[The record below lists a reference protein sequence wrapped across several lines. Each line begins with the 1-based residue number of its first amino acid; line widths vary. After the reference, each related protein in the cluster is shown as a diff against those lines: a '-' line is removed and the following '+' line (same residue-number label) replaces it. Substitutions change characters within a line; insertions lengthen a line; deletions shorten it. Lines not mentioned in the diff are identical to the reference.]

1 MNSRDP
7 QLRSDLLGI
16 FAHHRVAA
24 NLLMLM
30 MLLAGVFALERLNI
44 QFFPNFALDMVSVR
58 VVWTGASAE
67 DVESGIT
74 EPLEQRLKNVD
85 NLRKM
90 TSTSA
95 QGVASITLEFQEG
108 SDPVIALDQVKQQV
122 DEFRNLPIDAEEPQ
136 VTHAVNYEPVARLL
150 ITGPDDSVELRELA
164 HRFETELLRR
174 GIDRIRFNGRPEEE
188 IAIEIDSSMLQ
199 QLDLSLDEVAERVA
213 ALSRDLP
220 AGTVGDGEAARELRS
235 LDQRRDQS
243 GFARLAVVSEQDYR
257 IDLGSVAHIE
267 RQPVRG
273 AVTLSVARK
282 PAIELLLQRAET
294 GDSLEAARV
303 LEQWLQDTRPTL
315 PQGVNLRVYDE
326 SWQLIKQ
333 RIMLLLKN
341 GLGGLILVV
350 GILYLFLTGRVAFWV
365 AVGIPVSFMATL
377 AIIYVAG
384 DSINMISLFAL
395 IMALG
400 IIVDDAIVV
409 GEDALAHYQAGEA
422 PLLAAEGGARRMFAP
437 VMASSLTT
445 VAAFLPLMLV
455 GGIIG
460 KILFTIPLVV
470 IAVIF
475 ASVVE
480 SFLVLPGHLRHSFV
494 KEHHTPA
501 SGLRAKLDPDVAH
514 FRDHLFR
521 PCGTAALDYRAATVA
536 TALAMRWLAAGLIA
550 GGYLNF
556 TFFPSPESRILYANV
571 AFVAGTPR
579 ERVDDF
585 LEHLEQTLRE
595 TEAAFA
601 GPAATHQPVLHH
613 PAGIN
618 SAMPEQGRASETH
631 GRLLSAVVA
640 RHGSSINAQP
650 HLERNG
656 DQLGALMVELVP
668 SDQRSVRNPQFI
680 RAWQQRV
687 VLPAGLEHFAIS
699 ARQPGPPGRDVT
711 VRLTGRDAST
721 LKQAA
726 LELASSLET
735 IPGMFGVEDDM
746 PFGREQL
753 IYELTPSGQAL
764 GLTTAELGR
773 QLRTAFEGRL
783 VQIFQDGPDEV
794 EVRVKLPERERN
806 LLATLGRVNI
816 KVASGDFVPLT
827 SVARWRAQQGFQAVR
842 HAEGQLAVEVSG
854 EVDPAVSNANRVLAA
869 LEQSVLHELQTRYG
883 IEYSFEGR
891 SADQAETIADMKRGV
906 LLGLTLIYLVLAW
919 VFASYGWPLVVMA
932 VIPFGVVGALIGH
945 WLMGLDITIL
955 SLFGLFGLSGI
966 VVNDSIILVSFYK
979 RLRESGLPL
988 REALVEAA
996 CQRLRAVLLTS
1007 LTTIAGLT
1015 PLLFETSLQ
1024 AQFLIPM
1031 ATSIAFGLAFATALV
1046 LVLVPVLL
1054 SMHEDAHYLLRRRW
1068 PQWRA
1073 HAIGTAK
1080 LRTGETKTPRGQ

>member
-1 MNSRDP
+1 MTSPDSQP
-7 QLRSDLLGI
+7 RSDLLGI
-16 FAHHRVAA
+16 FAHHKVAA

-30 MLLAGVFALERLNI
+30 MLLAGVFALDRLNI
-44 QFFPNFALDMVSVR
+44 QFFPNFALDIVTVR

-67 DVESGIT
+67 DVETGIT

-95 QGVASITLEFQEG
+95 QGVASITLEFEEG
-108 SDPVIALDQVKQQV
+108 TDPVIALDQAKQQV
-122 DEFRNLPIDAEEPQ
+122 DEFRNLPADAEEPQ

-150 ITGPDDSVELRELA
+150 ITGPGDAAELRELA
-164 HRFETELLRR
+164 HEFETELLRR
-174 GIDRIRFNGRPEEE
+174 GIDRITFNGRPEEQ
-188 IAIEIDSSMLQ
+188 ISIEIGSSMLQ
-199 QLDLSLDEVAERVA
+199 QLNLSLDDVADRVA

-220 AGTVGDGEAARELRS
+220 AGTVGDGETARELRS
-235 LDQRRDQS
+235 LDQRRDES
-243 GFARLAVVSEQDYR
+243 GFARLPLVSEDDYR
-257 IDLGSVAHIE
+257 IDLGAVAGIE
-267 RQPVRG
+267 RQARRG
-273 AVTLSVARK
+273 GVTLSVEGK
-282 PAIELLLQRAET
+282 PAVELLLQRAEA

-303 LEQWLQDTRPTL
+303 LDQWLQDTRPTL
-315 PQGVNLRVYDE
+315 PQGVQVSVYDE

-341 GLGGLILVV
+341 GLGGLVLVV
-350 GILYLFLTGRVAFWV
+350 GILYLFLTARVAFWV
-365 AVGIPVSFMATL
+365 AVGIPISFMATL
-377 AIIYVAG
+377 AILYFAG
-384 DSINMISLFAL
+384 GSINMISLFAL

-409 GEDALAHYQAGEA
+409 GEDALAHYQAGET
-422 PLLAAEGGARRMFAP
+422 PLLAAEGGARRMLAP

-460 KILFTIPLVV
+460 KILITIPLVI
-470 IAVIF
+470 IAVIL

-494 KEHHTPA
+494 KLHHEPA
-501 SGLRAKLDPDVAH
+501 TGLRAKLDQSFAH
-514 FRDHLFR
+514 FRDRIFR
-521 PCGTAALDYRAATVA
+521 TFVTRALDYRAATLA
-536 TALAMRWLAAGLIA
+536 TAVALLLLAAGLRA

-556 TFFPSPESRILYANV
+556 TFFPSPESQILYANV

-579 ERVDDF
+579 ERVDAF
-585 LEHLEQTLRE
+585 VAHLEQTLRD
-595 TEAAFA
+595 TEAAFVSTS
-601 GPAATHQPVLHH
+601 GTE
-613 PAGIN
+613 
-618 SAMPEQGRASETH
+618 SAPLDEPLDGDRPP
-631 GRLLSAVVA
+631 RLLSTVVA
-640 RHGSSINAQP
+640 RHGSSVNAQA
-650 HLERNG
+650 HQQRSG

-668 SDQRSVRNPQFI
+668 SEQRAVRNPQFI

-687 VLPAGLEHFAIS
+687 VLPAGLEHFTIS
-699 ARQPGPPGRDVT
+699 VRQPGPPGRDVT
-711 VRLTGRDAST
+711 IRLTGRDALT

-726 LELASSLET
+726 LEMASSLET
-735 IPGMFGVEDDM
+735 IPGMYGVEDDM

-753 IYELTPSGQAL
+753 IYELTPAGEAL

-794 EVRVKLPERERN
+794 EVRVQLPEQERD
-806 LLATLGRVNI
+806 LLSTLGRVNI
-816 KVASGDFVPLT
+816 RTASGDFLPLM
-827 SVARWRAQQGFQAVR
+827 SVARWHAQQGFQAVR
-842 HAEGQLAVEVSG
+842 HADGQLAVEVSG
-854 EVDPAVSNANRVLAA
+854 EVDASVSNANRVLAA
-869 LEQSVLHELQTRYG
+869 LEESVLQELESRYG

-891 SADQAETIADMKRGV
+891 AADQAETIGDMKRGV

-945 WLMGLDITIL
+945 WVMGLDITIL

-979 RLRESGLPL
+979 RLRESGLAL
-988 REALVEAA
+988 REALIEAA

-1054 SMHEDAHYLLRRRW
+1054 SLHEDVQHWLQRRW
-1068 PQWRA
+1068 
-1073 HAIGTAK
+1073 
-1080 LRTGETKTPRGQ
+1080 RGHVFSVAGAQD

>member
-1 MNSRDP
+1 MTSPDSQP
-7 QLRSDLLGI
+7 RSDLLGI
-16 FAHHRVAA
+16 FAHHKVAA

-30 MLLAGVFALERLNI
+30 MLLAGVFALDRLNI
-44 QFFPNFALDMVSVR
+44 QFFPNFALDIVSVR

-67 DVESGIT
+67 DVETGIT

-95 QGVASITLEFQEG
+95 QGVASITLEFEEG
-108 SDPVIALDQVKQQV
+108 TDPVIALDQAKQQV
-122 DEFRNLPIDAEEPQ
+122 DEFRNLPADAEEPQ

-150 ITGPDDSVELRELA
+150 ITGPGDAAELRELA
-164 HRFETELLRR
+164 HEFETELLRR
-174 GIDRIRFNGRPEEE
+174 GIDRITFNGRPEEQ
-188 IAIEIDSSMLQ
+188 ISIEIGSSMLQ
-199 QLDLSLDEVAERVA
+199 QLNLSLDDVADRVA

-220 AGTVGDGEAARELRS
+220 AGTVGDGETARELRS
-235 LDQRRDQS
+235 LDQRRDES
-243 GFARLAVVSEQDYR
+243 GFARLPLVSEDDYR
-257 IDLGSVAHIE
+257 IDLGAVAGIE
-267 RQPVRG
+267 RQARRG
-273 AVTLSVARK
+273 GVTLSVEGK
-282 PAIELLLQRAET
+282 PAVELLLQRAEA

-303 LEQWLQDTRPTL
+303 LDQWLQDTRPTL
-315 PQGVNLRVYDE
+315 PQGVQVRVYDE

-341 GLGGLILVV
+341 GLGGLVLVV
-350 GILYLFLTGRVAFWV
+350 GILYLFLTARVAFWV
-365 AVGIPVSFMATL
+365 AVGIPISFMATL
-377 AIIYVAG
+377 AILYFAG
-384 DSINMISLFAL
+384 GSINMISLFAL

-409 GEDALAHYQAGEA
+409 GEDALAHYQAGET
-422 PLLAAEGGARRMFAP
+422 PLLAAEGGARRMLAP

-460 KILFTIPLVV
+460 KILITIPLVI
-470 IAVIF
+470 IAVIL

-494 KEHHTPA
+494 KLHHEPA
-501 SGLRAKLDPDVAH
+501 TGLRAKLDQSFAH
-514 FRDHLFR
+514 FRDRIFR
-521 PCGTAALDYRAATVA
+521 TFVTRALDYRAATLA
-536 TALAMRWLAAGLIA
+536 TAVALLLLAAGLRA

-556 TFFPSPESRILYANV
+556 TFFPSPESQILYANV

-579 ERVDDF
+579 ERVDAF
-585 LEHLEQTLRE
+585 VAHLEQTLRD
-595 TEAAFA
+595 TEAAFVSTS
-601 GPAATHQPVLHH
+601 GTESEPLDEQLDGDRPA
-613 PAGIN
+613 
-618 SAMPEQGRASETH
+618 
-631 GRLLSAVVA
+631 RLLSTVVA
-640 RHGSSINAQP
+640 RHGSSVNAQA
-650 HLERNG
+650 HQQRSG

-668 SDQRSVRNPQFI
+668 SEQRAVRNPQFI

-687 VLPAGLEHFAIS
+687 VLPAGLEHFTIS
-699 ARQPGPPGRDVT
+699 VRQPGPPGRDVT
-711 VRLTGRDAST
+711 IRLTGRDALT

-726 LELASSLET
+726 LEMASSLET
-735 IPGMFGVEDDM
+735 IPGMYGVEDDM

-753 IYELTPSGQAL
+753 IYELTPAGEAL

-794 EVRVKLPERERN
+794 EVRVQLPEQERD
-806 LLATLGRVNI
+806 LLSTLGRVNI
-816 KVASGDFVPLT
+816 RTASGDFLPLM
-827 SVARWRAQQGFQAVR
+827 SVARWHAQQGFQAVR
-842 HAEGQLAVEVSG
+842 HADGQLAVEVSG
-854 EVDPAVSNANRVLAA
+854 EVDASVSNANRVLAA
-869 LEQSVLHELQTRYG
+869 LEESVLQELESRYG

-891 SADQAETIADMKRGV
+891 AADQAETIGDMKRGV

-945 WLMGLDITIL
+945 WVMGLDITIL

-979 RLRESGLPL
+979 RLRESGLAL
-988 REALVEAA
+988 REALIEAA

-1054 SMHEDAHYLLRRRW
+1054 SLHEDVQHWLQRRW
-1068 PQWRA
+1068 
-1073 HAIGTAK
+1073 
-1080 LRTGETKTPRGQ
+1080 RGHVFSVAGAQD

>member
-1 MNSRDP
+1 MTPPDSQPR
-7 QLRSDLLGI
+7 RDLLGI
-16 FAHHRVAA
+16 FAHHKVAA

-44 QFFPNFALDMVSVR
+44 QFFPNFALDIVTVR

-67 DVESGIT
+67 DVETGIT

-95 QGVASITLEFQEG
+95 QGVASITLEFEEG
-108 SDPVIALDQVKQQV
+108 TDPVIALDQAKQQV
-122 DEFRNLPIDAEEPQ
+122 DEFRNLPADAEEPQ

-150 ITGPDDSVELRELA
+150 ITGPDDAAELRELA
-164 HRFETELLRR
+164 HEFETELLRR
-174 GIDRIRFNGRPEEE
+174 GIDRITFNGRPEEQ
-188 IAIEIDSSMLQ
+188 ISIEIGSSMLQ
-199 QLDLSLDEVAERVA
+199 QLNLSLDDVADRVA

-220 AGTVGDGEAARELRS
+220 AGTVGDGETARELRS
-235 LDQRRDQS
+235 LDQRRDES
-243 GFARLAVVSEQDYR
+243 GFARLPLVSEDDYR
-257 IDLGSVAHIE
+257 IDLGAVALIE
-267 RQPVRG
+267 RQARRG
-273 AVTLSVARK
+273 GVTLSVEGK
-282 PAIELLLQRAET
+282 PAVELLLQRAEA

-303 LEQWLQDTRPTL
+303 LDQWLQDTRPTL
-315 PQGVNLRVYDE
+315 PQGVQVRVYDE

-341 GLGGLILVV
+341 GLGGLVLVV
-350 GILYLFLTGRVAFWV
+350 GILYLFLTARVAFWV
-365 AVGIPVSFMATL
+365 AVGIPISFMATL
-377 AIIYVAG
+377 AILYFAG
-384 DSINMISLFAL
+384 GSINMISLFAL

-409 GEDALAHYQAGEA
+409 GEDALAHYQAGET
-422 PLLAAEGGARRMFAP
+422 PLLAAEGGARRMLAP

-460 KILFTIPLVV
+460 KILITIPLVI
-470 IAVIF
+470 IAVIL

-494 KEHHTPA
+494 KLHHQPA
-501 SGLRAKLDPDVAH
+501 TGLRAKLDQGFAH
-514 FRDHLFR
+514 FRDRVFR
-521 PCGTAALDYRAATVA
+521 TFVTRALDYRAATLA
-536 TALAMRWLAAGLIA
+536 TAVALLLLAAGLRA

-556 TFFPSPESRILYANV
+556 TFFPSPESQILYANV
-571 AFVAGTPR
+571 AFVAGTPP
-579 ERVDDF
+579 ERVDAF
-585 LEHLEQTLRE
+585 VAHLEQTLRD
-595 TEAAFA
+595 TEAAFFSA
-601 GPAATHQPVLHH
+601 GGTE
-613 PAGIN
+613 
-618 SAMPEQGRASETH
+618 SAPLDEQLDGDRPP
-631 GRLLSAVVA
+631 RLLSTVVA
-640 RHGSSINAQP
+640 RHGSSVSAQA
-650 HLERNG
+650 HQQRSG

-668 SDQRSVRNPQFI
+668 SEQRALRNPQFI
-680 RAWQQRV
+680 HAWQQRV

-711 VRLTGRDAST
+711 IRLTGRDALT

-726 LELASSLET
+726 LELSSSLET
-735 IPGMFGVEDDM
+735 IPGMYGVEDDM

-753 IYELTPSGQAL
+753 IYELTPAGEAL

-794 EVRVKLPERERN
+794 EVRVQLPEQERD
-806 LLATLGRVNI
+806 LLSTLGRVNI
-816 KVASGDFVPLT
+816 RVASGDSVPLM
-827 SVARWRAQQGFQAVR
+827 SVARWHARQGFQAVR
-842 HAEGQLAVEVSG
+842 HADGQLAVEVSG
-854 EVDPAVSNANRVLAA
+854 EVDAGVSNANRVLAA
-869 LEQSVLHELQTRYG
+869 LEQSVLHELESRYG

-891 SADQAETIADMKRGV
+891 AADQAETIGDMKRGV

-945 WLMGLDITIL
+945 WVMGLDITIL

-979 RLRESGLPL
+979 RLRESGLAL
-988 REALVEAA
+988 REALIEAA

-1054 SMHEDAHYLLRRRW
+1054 SMHEEAHDWLQRRW
-1068 PQWRA
+1068 RGDVLSA
-1073 HAIGTAK
+1073 AGT
-1080 LRTGETKTPRGQ
+1080 QD

>member
-1 MNSRDP
+1 MISRDSQP
-7 QLRSDLLGI
+7 RSDLLGI
-16 FAHHRVAA
+16 FAHHKVAA

-30 MLLAGVFALERLNI
+30 MLLAGVFALDRLNI
-44 QFFPNFALDMVSVR
+44 QFFPNFALDIVTVR

-67 DVESGIT
+67 DVETGIT

-95 QGVASITLEFQEG
+95 QGVASITLEFEEG
-108 SDPVIALDQVKQQV
+108 TDPVIALDQAKQQV
-122 DEFRNLPIDAEEPQ
+122 DEFRNLPADAEEPQ

-150 ITGPDDSVELRELA
+150 ITGPGDAAELRELA
-164 HRFETELLRR
+164 HEFETELLRR
-174 GIDRIRFNGRPEEE
+174 GIDRITFNGRPEEQ
-188 IAIEIDSSMLQ
+188 ISIEIGSSMLQ
-199 QLDLSLDEVAERVA
+199 QLNLSLDDVADRVA

-220 AGTVGDGEAARELRS
+220 AGTVGDGETARELRS
-235 LDQRRDQS
+235 LDQRRDES
-243 GFARLAVVSEQDYR
+243 GFARLPLVSEDDYR
-257 IDLGSVAHIE
+257 IDLGAVAGIE
-267 RQPVRG
+267 RQARRG
-273 AVTLSVARK
+273 GVTLSVEGK
-282 PAIELLLQRAET
+282 PAVELLLQRAEA

-303 LEQWLQDTRPTL
+303 LDQWLQDTRPTL
-315 PQGVNLRVYDE
+315 PQGVQVSVYDE

-341 GLGGLILVV
+341 GLGGLVLVV
-350 GILYLFLTGRVAFWV
+350 GILYLFLTARVAFWV
-365 AVGIPVSFMATL
+365 AVGIPISFMATL
-377 AIIYVAG
+377 AILYFAG
-384 DSINMISLFAL
+384 GSINMISLFAL

-409 GEDALAHYQAGEA
+409 GEDALAHYQAGET
-422 PLLAAEGGARRMFAP
+422 PLLAAEGGARRMLAP

-460 KILFTIPLVV
+460 KILITIPLVI
-470 IAVIF
+470 IAVIL

-494 KEHHTPA
+494 KLHHEPA
-501 SGLRAKLDPDVAH
+501 TGLRAKLDQSFAH
-514 FRDHLFR
+514 FRDRIFR
-521 PCGTAALDYRAATVA
+521 TFVTRALDYRAATLA
-536 TALAMRWLAAGLIA
+536 TAVALLLLAAGLRA

-556 TFFPSPESRILYANV
+556 TFFPSPESQILYANV

-579 ERVDDF
+579 ERVDAF
-585 LEHLEQTLRE
+585 VAHLEQTLRD
-595 TEAAFA
+595 TEAAFVSTS
-601 GPAATHQPVLHH
+601 GTE
-613 PAGIN
+613 
-618 SAMPEQGRASETH
+618 SAPLDEPLDGDRPP
-631 GRLLSAVVA
+631 RLLSTVVA
-640 RHGSSINAQP
+640 RHGSSVNAQA
-650 HLERNG
+650 HQQRSG

-668 SDQRSVRNPQFI
+668 SEQRAVRNPQFI

-687 VLPAGLEHFAIS
+687 VLPAGLEHFTIS
-699 ARQPGPPGRDVT
+699 VRQPGPPGRDVT
-711 VRLTGRDAST
+711 IRLTGRDALT

-726 LELASSLET
+726 LEMASSLET
-735 IPGMFGVEDDM
+735 IPGMYGVEDDM

-753 IYELTPSGQAL
+753 IYELTPAGEAL

-794 EVRVKLPERERN
+794 EVRVQLPEQERD
-806 LLATLGRVNI
+806 LLSTLGRVNI
-816 KVASGDFVPLT
+816 RTASGDFLPLM
-827 SVARWRAQQGFQAVR
+827 SVARWHAQQGFQAVR
-842 HAEGQLAVEVSG
+842 HADGQLAVEVSG
-854 EVDPAVSNANRVLAA
+854 EVDASVSNANRVLAA
-869 LEQSVLHELQTRYG
+869 LEESVLQELESRYG

-891 SADQAETIADMKRGV
+891 AADQAETIGDMKRGV

-945 WLMGLDITIL
+945 WVMGLDITIL

-979 RLRESGLPL
+979 RLRESGLAL
-988 REALVEAA
+988 REALIEAA

-1054 SMHEDAHYLLRRRW
+1054 SLHEEVQHWLQRRW
-1068 PQWRA
+1068 
-1073 HAIGTAK
+1073 
-1080 LRTGETKTPRGQ
+1080 RGHVFSVAGAQD

>member
-1 MNSRDP
+1 MTPPDSQPR
-7 QLRSDLLGI
+7 RDLLGI
-16 FAHHRVAA
+16 FAHHKVAA

-30 MLLAGVFALERLNI
+30 MLLAGVFALDRLNI
-44 QFFPNFALDMVSVR
+44 QFFPNFALDIVTVR

-67 DVESGIT
+67 DVETGIT

-95 QGVASITLEFQEG
+95 QGVASITLEFEEG
-108 SDPVIALDQVKQQV
+108 TDPVIALDQAKQQV
-122 DEFRNLPIDAEEPQ
+122 DEFRNLPADAEEPQ

-150 ITGPDDSVELRELA
+150 ITGPDDAAELRELA
-164 HRFETELLRR
+164 HEFETELLRR
-174 GIDRIRFNGRPEEE
+174 GIDRITFNGRPEEQ
-188 IAIEIDSSMLQ
+188 ISIEIGNSMLQ
-199 QLDLSLDEVAERVA
+199 QLNLSLDDVADRVA

-220 AGTVGDGEAARELRS
+220 AGTVGDGETARELRS
-235 LDQRRDQS
+235 LDQRRDES
-243 GFARLAVVSEQDYR
+243 GFARLPLVSEDDYR
-257 IDLGSVAHIE
+257 IDLGAVALIE
-267 RQPVRG
+267 RQVRRG
-273 AVTLSVARK
+273 GVTLSVEGK
-282 PAIELLLQRAET
+282 PAVELLLQRAEA

-303 LEQWLQDTRPTL
+303 LDQWLQDTRPTL
-315 PQGVNLRVYDE
+315 PQGVQVRVYDE

-341 GLGGLILVV
+341 GLGGLVLVV
-350 GILYLFLTGRVAFWV
+350 GILYLFLTARVAFWV
-365 AVGIPVSFMATL
+365 AVGIPISFMATL
-377 AIIYVAG
+377 AILYFAG
-384 DSINMISLFAL
+384 GSINMISLFAL

-409 GEDALAHYQAGEA
+409 GEDALAHYQAGET
-422 PLLAAEGGARRMFAP
+422 PLLAAEGGARRMLAP

-460 KILFTIPLVV
+460 KILITIPLVI
-470 IAVIF
+470 IAVIL

-494 KEHHTPA
+494 KLHHVPA
-501 SGLRAKLDPDVAH
+501 TGLRAKLDQGFAH
-514 FRDHLFR
+514 LRDRIFRTFVTR
-521 PCGTAALDYRAATVA
+521 ALDYRAATLA
-536 TALAMRWLAAGLIA
+536 TAVALLLLAAGLRA

-556 TFFPSPESRILYANV
+556 TFFPSPESQILYANV
-571 AFVAGTPR
+571 AFVAGTPP
-579 ERVDDF
+579 ERVDAF
-585 LEHLEQTLRE
+585 VAHLQQTLRD
-595 TEAAFA
+595 TEAAFFSA
-601 GPAATHQPVLHH
+601 GGTGSAPLDEPLHGDR
-613 PAGIN
+613 P
-618 SAMPEQGRASETH
+618 P
-631 GRLLSAVVA
+631 RLLSTVVA
-640 RHGSSINAQP
+640 RHGSSVSAQA
-650 HLERNG
+650 HQQRSG

-668 SDQRSVRNPQFI
+668 SEQRAVRNPQFI
-680 RAWQQRV
+680 HAWQQRV

-711 VRLTGRDAST
+711 IRLTGRDALT

-726 LELASSLET
+726 LELSSSLET
-735 IPGMFGVEDDM
+735 IPGMYGVEDDM

-753 IYELTPSGQAL
+753 IYELTPAGEAL

-794 EVRVKLPERERN
+794 EVRVQLPEQERD
-806 LLATLGRVNI
+806 LLSTLGRVNI
-816 KVASGDFVPLT
+816 RVASGDSVPLM
-827 SVARWRAQQGFQAVR
+827 SVARWHARQGFQAVR
-842 HAEGQLAVEVSG
+842 HADGQLAVEVSG
-854 EVDPAVSNANRVLAA
+854 EVDAGVSNANRVLAA
-869 LEQSVLHELQTRYG
+869 LEQSVLHELESRYG

-891 SADQAETIADMKRGV
+891 AADQAETIGDMKRGV

-945 WLMGLDITIL
+945 WVMGLDITIL

-979 RLRESGLPL
+979 RLRESGLAL
-988 REALVEAA
+988 REALIEAA

-1054 SMHEDAHYLLRRRW
+1054 SMHEEAHDWLQRRW
-1068 PQWRA
+1068 RGHVLSA
-1073 HAIGTAK
+1073 AGT
-1080 LRTGETKTPRGQ
+1080 QD

>member
-1 MNSRDP
+1 MTPPDQ

-16 FAHHRVAA
+16 FAHHKVAA

-30 MLLAGVFALERLNI
+30 MLLAGVFALDRLNI
-44 QFFPNFALDMVSVR
+44 QFFPNFALDIVTVR
-58 VVWTGASAE
+58 VVWTGSSAE
-67 DVESGIT
+67 DVETGIT

-95 QGVASITLEFQEG
+95 QGVASITLEFEEG
-108 SDPVIALDQVKQQV
+108 TDPVIALDQVKQQV
-122 DEFRNLPIDAEEPQ
+122 DEFRNLPLDAEEPQ
-136 VTHAVNYEPVARLL
+136 VTHAVNYEAVARLL
-150 ITGPDDSVELRELA
+150 ITGPDNVAELRELA
-164 HRFETELLRR
+164 HEFETELLRR
-174 GIDRIRFNGRPEEE
+174 GIDRITFNGRPEEE
-188 IAIEIDSSMLQ
+188 IAIEIGSSMLQ
-199 QLDLSLDEVAERVA
+199 ELDLSLDDVAERVG

-235 LDQRRDQS
+235 LDQRRDPS
-243 GFARLAVVSEQDYR
+243 GFARLPVVSEDDYR
-257 IDLGSVAHIE
+257 IDLGSIARIE
-267 RQPVRG
+267 RQPRPG
-273 AVTLSVARK
+273 GVTLSVADK
-282 PAIELLLQRAET
+282 PAVELLLQRAET

-315 PQGVNLRVYDE
+315 PQGVNVRVYDE

-341 GLGGLILVV
+341 GLGGLVLVV
-350 GILYLFLTGRVAFWV
+350 GILYLFLTARVAFWV

-377 AIIYVAG
+377 AILYVAG

-422 PLLAAEGGARRMFAP
+422 PLLAAEGGARRMLAP

-460 KILFTIPLVV
+460 KILFTIPLVI
-470 IAVIF
+470 IAVIL

-494 KEHHTPA
+494 KLHHAPA
-501 SGLRAKLDPDVAH
+501 TGLRARLDRRFEH
-514 FRDHLFR
+514 FRERMFR
-521 PCGTAALDYRAATVA
+521 PFVGAALDNRAATLA
-536 TALAMRWLAAGLIA
+536 TAVALLLFAAGLRA

-556 TFFPSPESRILYANV
+556 TFFPSPESQVLYANV

-579 ERVDDF
+579 ERVDAF
-585 LEHLEQTLRE
+585 LAHLEQTLYD
-595 TEAAFA
+595 TEAALGERLVA
-601 GPAATHQPVLHH
+601 GQAALHGKTGTEPAPLDEALDTDR
-613 PAGIN
+613 I
-618 SAMPEQGRASETH
+618 
-631 GRLLSAVVA
+631 GRLLSTVVA
-640 RHGSSINAQP
+640 RHGSSVNAQA
-650 HLERNG
+650 HLERSG

-668 SDQRSVRNPQFI
+668 SEQRSVRNPQFI
-680 RAWQQRV
+680 RAWQERV
-687 VLPAGLEHFAIS
+687 VLPAGLEHFTIS
-699 ARQPGPPGRDVT
+699 VRQPGPPGRDVN
-711 VRLTGRDAST
+711 VRLTGRDALT
-721 LKQAA
+721 LKRAA
-726 LELASSLET
+726 LDLASSLET
-735 IPGMFGVEDDM
+735 IPGVFGVEDDM

-753 IYELTPSGQAL
+753 IYELTPAGEAL

-794 EVRVKLPERERN
+794 EVRVQLPEQERN
-806 LLATLGRVNI
+806 LLSTLGRVNI
-816 KVASGDFVPLT
+816 RVASGEYVPLT
-827 SVARWRAQQGFQAVR
+827 SVARWRARQGFQAVR
-842 HAEGQLAVEVSG
+842 HAEGLLAVEVSG
-854 EVDPAVSNANRVLAA
+854 AVGAGVSNANRVLAA
-869 LEQSVLHELQTRYG
+869 LEESVLPDLESRYG
-883 IEYSFEGR
+883 VTYSFEGR
-891 SADQAETIADMKRGV
+891 AADQAETIGDMKHGV

-945 WLMGLDITIL
+945 WVMGLDITIL

-979 RLRESGLPL
+979 RLRESGLAL

-1054 SMHEDAHYLLRRRW
+1054 SLHEDAHGWLQRRW
-1068 PQWRA
+1068 PRK
-1073 HAIGTAK
+1073 TADA
-1080 LRTGETKTPRGQ
+1080 LDVAGP

>member
-1 MNSRDP
+1 MTSPDSQP
-7 QLRSDLLGI
+7 RSDLLGI
-16 FAHHRVAA
+16 FAHHKVAA

-30 MLLAGVFALERLNI
+30 MLIAGVFALDRLNI
-44 QFFPNFALDMVSVR
+44 QFFPNFALDIVTVR

-67 DVESGIT
+67 DIETGIT

-95 QGVASITLEFQEG
+95 QGVASITLEFEEG
-108 SDPVIALDQVKQQV
+108 TDPVIALDQVKQQV
-122 DEFRNLPIDAEEPQ
+122 DEFRNLPADAEEPQ
-136 VTHAVNYEPVARLL
+136 VTHAVNYESVARLL
-150 ITGPDDSVELRELA
+150 ITGPGDAAELRELA
-164 HRFETELLRR
+164 HEFETELLRR
-174 GIDRIRFNGRPEEE
+174 GIDRINFNGRPEEQ
-188 IAIEIDSSMLQ
+188 IAIEIGSSMLQ
-199 QLDLSLDEVAERVA
+199 QLNLSLDDVADRVA

-235 LDQRRDQS
+235 LDQRRDES
-243 GFARLAVVSEQDYR
+243 GFARLPVVSEDDYR
-257 IDLGSVAHIE
+257 IDLGAIARIE
-267 RQPVRG
+267 RQARRG
-273 AVTLSVARK
+273 GVTLSAEGK
-282 PAIELLLQRAET
+282 PAVELLLQRAEA
-294 GDSLEAARV
+294 GDSLKAAKV

-315 PQGVNLRVYDE
+315 PQGVSVHVYDE

-341 GLGGLILVV
+341 GLGGLVLVV
-350 GILYLFLTGRVAFWV
+350 GILYLFLTARVAFWV

-377 AIIYVAG
+377 AILYFAG
-384 DSINMISLFAL
+384 GSINMISLFAL

-409 GEDALAHYQAGEA
+409 GEDALARYQAGEA
-422 PLLAAEGGARRMFAP
+422 PLLAAEGGARRMLAP

-445 VAAFLPLMLV
+445 IAAFLPLMLV

-460 KILFTIPLVV
+460 KILVTIPLVI
-470 IAVIF
+470 IAVIL

-494 KEHHTPA
+494 KLHHAPA
-501 SGLRAKLDPDVAH
+501 TGLRAQLDQRFAY
-514 FRDHLFR
+514 FRDRIFR
-521 PCGTAALDYRAATVA
+521 PFLTRALAYRAATLA
-536 TALAMRWLAAGLIA
+536 TAITLLLFAAGLRA

-556 TFFPSPESRILYANV
+556 TFFPSPESQVLYANV

-579 ERVDDF
+579 ERVDAF
-585 LEHLEQTLRE
+585 IVHLEQTLRD
-595 TEAAFA
+595 TEAALGERVVVA
-601 GPAATHQPVLHH
+601 GQAAL
-613 PAGIN
+613 
-618 SAMPEQGRASETH
+618 QGVTGTEPGPLDEPLDSGRL
-631 GRLLSAVVA
+631 GRLLSTVVA
-640 RHGSSINAQP
+640 RHGSSVNAQS
-650 HLERNG
+650 HQERSG
-656 DQLGALMVELVP
+656 DQLGALMLELVP
-668 SDQRSVRNPQFI
+668 SEQRAVRNPQFI
-680 RAWQQRV
+680 RAWQRRV
-687 VLPAGLEHFAIS
+687 ELPAGLEHFTIS
-699 ARQPGPPGRDVT
+699 VRQPGPPGRDVNI
-711 VRLTGRDAST
+711 RLTGRDALT

-726 LELASSLET
+726 LELSSSLET
-735 IPGMFGVEDDM
+735 IPGLYGVEDDM

-753 IYELTPSGQAL
+753 IYELTPAGEAL

-794 EVRVKLPERERN
+794 EVRVQLPEYERN
-806 LLATLGRVNI
+806 LLSTLGRVNI
-816 KVASGDFVPLT
+816 RTASGDSVPLM
-827 SVARWRAQQGFQAVR
+827 SVARWHAQQGFQAVR
-842 HAEGQLAVEVSG
+842 HADGQLAAEVSG
-854 EVDPAVSNANRVLAA
+854 EVDAGVSNANRVLAA
-869 LEQSVLHELQTRYG
+869 LEQRVLPELESRYG
-883 IEYSFEGR
+883 IKYSFEGR
-891 SADQAETIADMKRGV
+891 AADQAETIGDMKRGV

-945 WLMGLDITIL
+945 WVMGLDITIL

-979 RLRESGLPL
+979 RLRESGLAL
-988 REALVEAA
+988 YEALVEAA

-1054 SMHEDAHYLLRRRW
+1054 SMHEEAHGWLQRRW
-1068 PQWRA
+1068 PNR
-1073 HAIGTAK
+1073 
-1080 LRTGETKTPRGQ
+1080 RGHEFSAAGRQD

>member
-1 MNSRDP
+1 MTPPDSQPR
-7 QLRSDLLGI
+7 RDLLGI
-16 FAHHRVAA
+16 FAHHKVAA

-44 QFFPNFALDMVSVR
+44 QFFPNFALDIVTVR

-67 DVESGIT
+67 DVETGIT

-95 QGVASITLEFQEG
+95 QGVASITLEFEEG
-108 SDPVIALDQVKQQV
+108 TDPVIALDQAKQQV
-122 DEFRNLPIDAEEPQ
+122 DEFRNLPADAEEPQ

-150 ITGPDDSVELRELA
+150 ITGPDDAAELRELA
-164 HRFETELLRR
+164 HEFETELLRR
-174 GIDRIRFNGRPEEE
+174 GIDRITFNGRPEEQ
-188 IAIEIDSSMLQ
+188 ISIEIGSSMLQ
-199 QLDLSLDEVAERVA
+199 QLNLSLDDVADRVA

-220 AGTVGDGEAARELRS
+220 AGTVGDGETARELRS
-235 LDQRRDQS
+235 LDQRRDES
-243 GFARLAVVSEQDYR
+243 GFARLPLVSEDDYR
-257 IDLGSVAHIE
+257 IDLGAVALIE
-267 RQPVRG
+267 RQVRRG
-273 AVTLSVARK
+273 GVTLSVEGK
-282 PAIELLLQRAET
+282 PAVELLLQRAEA

-303 LEQWLQDTRPTL
+303 LDQWLQDTRPTL
-315 PQGVNLRVYDE
+315 PQGVQVRVYDE

-341 GLGGLILVV
+341 GLGGLVLVV
-350 GILYLFLTGRVAFWV
+350 GILYLFLTARVAFWV
-365 AVGIPVSFMATL
+365 AVGIPISFMATL
-377 AIIYVAG
+377 AILYFAG
-384 DSINMISLFAL
+384 GSINMISLFAL

-409 GEDALAHYQAGEA
+409 GEDALAHYQAGET
-422 PLLAAEGGARRMFAP
+422 PLLAAEGGARRMLAP

-460 KILFTIPLVV
+460 KILITIPLVI
-470 IAVIF
+470 IAVIL

-494 KEHHTPA
+494 KLHHEPA
-501 SGLRAKLDPDVAH
+501 TGLRAKLDQGFAH
-514 FRDHLFR
+514 FRDRIFR
-521 PCGTAALDYRAATVA
+521 TFVTRALDYRAATLA
-536 TALAMRWLAAGLIA
+536 TAVALLLLAAGLRA

-556 TFFPSPESRILYANV
+556 TFFPSPESQILYANV
-571 AFVAGTPR
+571 AFVAGTPP
-579 ERVDDF
+579 ERVDAF
-585 LEHLEQTLRE
+585 VAHLEQTLRD
-595 TEAAFA
+595 TEAAFFSA
-601 GPAATHQPVLHH
+601 GGTE
-613 PAGIN
+613 
-618 SAMPEQGRASETH
+618 SAPLDEQLDGDRPP
-631 GRLLSAVVA
+631 RLLSTVVA
-640 RHGSSINAQP
+640 RHGSSVSAQA
-650 HLERNG
+650 HQQRNG
-656 DQLGALMVELVP
+656 DQLGAMMVELVP
-668 SDQRSVRNPQFI
+668 SEQRAVRNPQFI
-680 RAWQQRV
+680 HAWQQRV

-711 VRLTGRDAST
+711 IRLTGRDALT

-726 LELASSLET
+726 LELSSSLET
-735 IPGMFGVEDDM
+735 IPGMYGVEDDM

-753 IYELTPSGQAL
+753 IYELTPAGEAL

-794 EVRVKLPERERN
+794 EVRVQLPEQERA
-806 LLATLGRVNI
+806 LLSTLGRVNI
-816 KVASGDFVPLT
+816 RVASGDSVPLM
-827 SVARWRAQQGFQAVR
+827 SVARWHARQGFQAVR
-842 HAEGQLAVEVSG
+842 HADGQLAVEVSG
-854 EVDPAVSNANRVLAA
+854 EVDAGVSNANRVLAA
-869 LEQSVLHELQTRYG
+869 LEQSVLHELESRYG

-891 SADQAETIADMKRGV
+891 AADQAETIGDMKRGV

-945 WLMGLDITIL
+945 WVMGLDITIL

-979 RLRESGLPL
+979 RLRESGLAL
-988 REALVEAA
+988 REALIEAA

-1054 SMHEDAHYLLRRRW
+1054 SMHEEAHDWLQRRW
-1068 PQWRA
+1068 RGHVLSA
-1073 HAIGTAK
+1073 AGT
-1080 LRTGETKTPRGQ
+1080 QD